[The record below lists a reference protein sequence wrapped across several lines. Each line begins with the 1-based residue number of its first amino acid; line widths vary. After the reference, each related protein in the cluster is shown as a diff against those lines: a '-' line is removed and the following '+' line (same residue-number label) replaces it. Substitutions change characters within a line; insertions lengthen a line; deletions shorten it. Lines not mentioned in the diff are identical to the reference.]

1 LFAPVF
7 LFYEPMSNKTHDS
20 ESQGAKS
27 RDHAHP
33 RHQFLKHAHKDWR
46 VWAAV
51 LLMLAMILVYVR
63 TDNLSLRP
71 GKHAVPSSPAANS
84 P

>member
-1 LFAPVF
+1 
-7 LFYEPMSNKTHDS
+7 MSAKKHDAES
-20 ESQGAKS
+20 EGVKS

-33 RHQFLKHAHKDWR
+33 LHHFLRHAHKDWR
-46 VWAAV
+46 VWAVV
-51 LLMLAMILVYVR
+51 LLMLAMMLVYVR

-71 GKHAVPSSPAANS
+71 GKHASQPTPEANS